1 MKFKMDYKWV
11 ALSVTCVGSFMAT
24 LDSSI
29 VVIGLPT
36 VLQNLHA
43 NLVEGVWIITGYKL
57 MLTILLVLFG
67 RLADLYGRVKL
78 YNLGFVIFTVGS
90 LLCALSRTGEQ
101 LIIFRF
107 LQGSGA
113 ALLMVNSIAIVT
125 DAFPKGELGM
135 GLGTIMMTANL
146 GAIAG
151 YTLSG
156 VIITYF
162 GWRSMFLINVP
173 IGIFGTIWGYLR
185 LKEISLK
192 PVSQKFDYAGS
203 ILYCIGLSTILLALT
218 IGDPTSGRNI
228 AILAGGL
235 AFFVA
240 VVFVELRQKYPTLDL
255 TLFKIRHFATG
266 NLANFLNAL
275 AFASGPFLRSLY
287 LQLVLGYSVLKTGLL
302 LIPMD
307 SLILVLNPICGR
319 LADRYGSR
327 VLSSLGLAFNA
338 AALIWFST
346 LNERSSYGTVLI
358 SLILFGLG
366 LALFA
371 PAITSSIM
379 GSVPAEK
386 RGVASGIL
394 TTIGQTA
401 GVMSIPFSLLLM
413 TLVMP
418 YNKLSQI
425 VSSSQL
431 INSNEGPIFLK
442 ATNIACLILGI
453 ITLFAIIPVLLGG
466 PREKATVK
474 IPKS

>member
-1 MKFKMDYKWV
+1 
-11 ALSVTCVGSFMAT
+11 
-24 LDSSI
+24 
-29 VVIGLPT
+29 
-36 VLQNLHA
+36 
-43 NLVEGVWIITGYKL
+43 
-57 MLTILLVLFG
+57 
-67 RLADLYGRVKL
+67 
-78 YNLGFVIFTVGS
+78 
-90 LLCALSRTGEQ
+90 
-101 LIIFRF
+101 
-107 LQGSGA
+107 
-113 ALLMVNSIAIVT
+113 
-125 DAFPKGELGM
+125 
-135 GLGTIMMTANL
+135 
-146 GAIAG
+146 
-151 YTLSG
+151 
-156 VIITYF
+156 
-162 GWRSMFLINVP
+162 
-173 IGIFGTIWGYLR
+173 
-185 LKEISLK
+185 
-192 PVSQKFDYAGS
+192 
-203 ILYCIGLSTILLALT
+203 
-218 IGDPTSGRNI
+218 
-228 AILAGGL
+228 
-235 AFFVA
+235 
-240 VVFVELRQKYPTLDL
+240 
-255 TLFKIRHFATG
+255 
-266 NLANFLNAL
+266 
-275 AFASGPFLRSLY
+275 
-287 LQLVLGYSVLKTGLL
+287 
-302 LIPMD
+302 MD